1 MSPVRHCEFPTT
13 VLSVDSVLDQDP
25 FVCVLTRLHMFL
37 FVDQGMNGA
46 KGNKEKR
53 ELHRT
58 E

>member
-13 VLSVDSVLDQDP
+13 IFSVDSVLDQDP

-37 FVDQGMNGA
+37 FVHQGMNGA